1 MPAVVMQ
8 AHATAPEGCDRI
20 IAHGV
25 SRGMVAD
32 EREPWKGDTRAPTHY
47 TAGAYR

>member
-1 MPAVVMQ
+1 
-8 AHATAPEGCDRI
+8 
-20 IAHGV
+20 
-25 SRGMVAD
+25 MVAD